1 MARAESVRV
10 RQAIR
15 DLRISRIAE
24 ISALGQGD
32 PDIIPLW
39 YGEGDLPTPAF
50 IAAAATAA
58 LQAGHTFYTYKAGL
72 PELRT
77 AIAEYQTGLYA
88 RPTDAERVLVSS
100 SGMSALMLVAEALI
114 DAGDNLVIV
123 APVWPN
129 IAASV
134 SIMGGEPRLV
144 ALDPVPGGGW
154 RLDAERLFAA
164 CDARTRGI
172 FVNSPSNPT
181 GWVISAA
188 EIAELLAFARR
199 RGLWLIADEVY
210 GRIVYGNRPA
220 PSFLDQAAP
229 DDRLIVVNSFSK
241 NWAMTGWRLGWMT
254 IPPDLLPVMEKLVEF
269 NTSGSPT
276 FLQHA
281 GIVAIREGEPFIAG
295 FVARCRAAR
304 DVAIDGLQAC
314 RRVAVARPEGAFY
327 AFFRIDGITDSLA
340 FAKEALSRTKVG
352 LAPGSAFGP
361 MGEGHLRLCF
371 ARDPQQIAEAVDRLR
386 ELLEKMRHP
395 AAAAGEVKGQMRSHQ
410 RPAQPRTLADR
421 GVDVGD
427 AGDAAGKEMDGLA
440 PQRGLQAVGDVP
452 GDLAADM
459 DRAFADARI
468 KFHRPL
474 DRGGRR
480 PCAADHLVQRN

>member
-1 MARAESVRV
+1 MRV
-10 RQAIR
+10 RDAIR
-15 DLRISRIAE
+15 DLPASRIAE
-24 ISALGQGD
+24 ISALGVGD
-32 PDIIPLW
+32 PAVIPLW
-39 YGEGDLPTPAF
+39 YGEGDLPTPGF
-50 IAAAATAA
+50 IGAAATAA
-58 LQAGHTFYTYKAGL
+58 LEAGHTFYTYKAGL
-72 PELRT
+72 PELRS
-77 AIAEYQTGLYA
+77 AIAAYLTELYA
-88 RPTDAERVLVSS
+88 RPTGPERIVVSS
-100 SGMSALMLVAEALI
+100 SGMNALMLVAEALI
-114 DAGDNLVIV
+114 DPGDNLVII

-144 ALDPVPGGGW
+144 ALDPMPGGGW

-220 PSFLDQAAP
+220 PSFLDQGAP
-229 DDRLIVVNSFSK
+229 EDRLIVINSFSK

-386 ELLEKMRHP
+386 PLL
-395 AAAAGEVKGQMRSHQ
+395 
-410 RPAQPRTLADR
+410 D
-421 GVDVGD
+421 
-427 AGDAAGKEMDGLA
+427 
-440 PQRGLQAVGDVP
+440 
-452 GDLAADM
+452 
-459 DRAFADARI
+459 
-468 KFHRPL
+468 
-474 DRGGRR
+474 
-480 PCAADHLVQRN
+480 